1 MRALCNSKPCFFI
14 CGSNHACGGSHI
26 LNEAKEAVD
35 AKIKASIGAHGLV
48 CCACAVRQSVRVSSP
63 RFFTSFVAA
72 ALQAGYYTP
81 VFFFLIFSQV
91 FDRGERKEMNT
102 DRQASIPVPDDGTS
116 SKQTPCGSAETKTV
130 LHRTGHY
137 SFYILE

>member
-1 MRALCNSKPCFFI
+1 M
-14 CGSNHACGGSHI
+14 
-26 LNEAKEAVD
+26 NEAKEAVD

-81 VFFFLIFSQV
+81 VFLFFFLSKCSIEEK
-91 FDRGERKEMNT
+91 DRKEMNT

-137 SFYILE
+137 SFYILQ

>member
-1 MRALCNSKPCFFI
+1 MLKLKQASVRTALCVARVPYVSQYVFPPPAFLLLLLQLHCRQ
-14 CGSNHACGGSHI
+14 ATI
-26 LNEAKEAVD
+26 L
-35 AKIKASIGAHGLV
+35 L
-48 CCACAVRQSVRVSSP
+48 
-63 RFFTSFVAA
+63 
-72 ALQAGYYTP
+72 
-81 VFFFLIFSQV
+81 FFFLIFSQV